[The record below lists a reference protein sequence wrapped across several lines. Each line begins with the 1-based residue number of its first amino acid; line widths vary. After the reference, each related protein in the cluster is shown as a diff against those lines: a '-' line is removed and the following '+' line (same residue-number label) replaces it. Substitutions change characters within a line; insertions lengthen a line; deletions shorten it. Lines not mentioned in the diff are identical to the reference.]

1 MDFFNI
7 YIIPDCLIRK
17 CINCASLNYKQRSPP
32 YRQIT
37 QYSETSCKLKSWI
50 NYFYCLIFKRG
61 HESKNITERFTKD
74 SNRVKNYFGFHS
86 FFYFHNICSMSKK
99 SCLILENMLFFRVIF
114 VQCNTH
120 YRFNTVLF
128 YAENNTVTVC
138 NRFYAVVFW
147 LSMSFYMKTSR

>member
-1 MDFFNI
+1 M
-7 YIIPDCLIRK
+7 Y
-17 CINCASLNYKQRSPP
+17 
-32 YRQIT
+32 
-37 QYSETSCKLKSWI
+37 
-50 NYFYCLIFKRG
+50 
-61 HESKNITERFTKD
+61 
-74 SNRVKNYFGFHS
+74 SNRVKNYFRFHS